1 MARNDTKKFDYL
13 RFSFDFINDKPLKD
27 LMEFSGGKCTM
38 CDYQVILL
46 AAGEKGGTLIYEGIF
61 PTMAEQIAAHLNET
75 TPYKITPEEVNQVLK
90 YFISAGYI
98 KVCGNQYEFL
108 QAPLLI
114 KHETGAARRKRKQRL
129 KHKKVKILTGTLSPD
144 IVTLSPDAETL
155 SPVTAISD
163 ETLSPDAETL
173 SPVTAI
179 SDETLSPDAET
190 LSPITAISSE
200 TLSPDAET
208 LSPIAASPGGTL
220 SPDSGLSNSHSPS
233 QIAENSH
240 FPFSSKNSVGHC
252 PQYNNVVVN
261 NKNKQQTNKNKVR
274 DRIDTF
280 MGWHIIAKKAKELA
294 QTPHIQAWSDDYLE
308 QVREYALRHH
318 TKSLNGY
325 LISLLE
331 NPNLQESLIPEGQ
344 STKIY
349 DPNCSRCHG
358 TGTYVLKADDD
369 DNYNYD
375 VVIHC
380 DCWKK
385 YRTGGAAK

>member
-46 AAGEKGGTLIYEGIF
+46 AAGEKGGTLIYEGIC
-61 PTMAEQIAAHLNET
+61 PTMAEQIAAQLNET
-75 TPYKITPEEVNQVLK
+75 TPYKTTPEEVNQVLK

-129 KHKKVKILTGTLSPD
+129 KHKKAEILNGTMSPD
-144 IVTLSPDAETL
+144 IVTLSPDT
-155 SPVTAISD
+155 TISD
-163 ETLSPDAETL
+163 ETM
-173 SPVTAI
+173 
-179 SDETLSPDAET
+179 SPDAET

-200 TLSPDAET
+200 TMSPDAET
-208 LSPIAASPGGTL
+208 LSPIAAISGGTL

-375 VVIHC
+375 VVMHC
-380 DCWKK
+380 DCWQH
-385 YRTGGAAK
+385 YRPQ

>member
-144 IVTLSPDAETL
+144 IV
-155 SPVTAISD
+155 
-163 ETLSPDAETL
+163 TLSPDAETL

-375 VVIHC
+375 VVIYC

>member
-155 SPVTAISD
+155 SP
-163 ETLSPDAETL
+163 
-173 SPVTAI
+173 
-179 SDETLSPDAET
+179 
-190 LSPITAISSE
+190 
-200 TLSPDAET
+200 
-208 LSPIAASPGGTL
+208 IAASPGGTL

-308 QVREYALRHH
+308 
-318 TKSLNGY
+318 
-325 LISLLE
+325 
-331 NPNLQESLIPEGQ
+331 
-344 STKIY
+344 
-349 DPNCSRCHG
+349 
-358 TGTYVLKADDD
+358 
-369 DNYNYD
+369 
-375 VVIHC
+375 
-380 DCWKK
+380 
-385 YRTGGAAK
+385 

>member
-144 IVTLSPDAETL
+144 IVTLSPN
-155 SPVTAISD
+155 
-163 ETLSPDAETL
+163 AETL

-308 QVREYALRHH
+308 QVREYAHRHH

>member
-1 MARNDTKKFDYL
+1 M
-13 RFSFDFINDKPLKD
+13 
-27 LMEFSGGKCTM
+27 
-38 CDYQVILL
+38 
-46 AAGEKGGTLIYEGIF
+46 
-61 PTMAEQIAAHLNET
+61 
-75 TPYKITPEEVNQVLK
+75 
-90 YFISAGYI
+90 
-98 KVCGNQYEFL
+98 
-108 QAPLLI
+108 
-114 KHETGAARRKRKQRL
+114 
-129 KHKKVKILTGTLSPD
+129 
-144 IVTLSPDAETL
+144 
-155 SPVTAISD
+155 
-163 ETLSPDAETL
+163 
-173 SPVTAI
+173 
-179 SDETLSPDAET
+179 
-190 LSPITAISSE
+190 

-369 DNYNYD
+369 DSYNYD

>member
-1 MARNDTKKFDYL
+1 ML
-13 RFSFDFINDKPLKD
+13 
-27 LMEFSGGKCTM
+27 
-38 CDYQVILL
+38 
-46 AAGEKGGTLIYEGIF
+46 
-61 PTMAEQIAAHLNET
+61 
-75 TPYKITPEEVNQVLK
+75 
-90 YFISAGYI
+90 
-98 KVCGNQYEFL
+98 
-108 QAPLLI
+108 LLI
-114 KHETGAARRKRKQRL
+114 IKTNNKQTR
-129 KHKKVKILTGTLSPD
+129 TR
-144 IVTLSPDAETL
+144 
-155 SPVTAISD
+155 
-163 ETLSPDAETL
+163 
-173 SPVTAI
+173 
-179 SDETLSPDAET
+179 
-190 LSPITAISSE
+190 SE
-200 TLSPDAET
+200 TESIRLW
-208 LSPIAASPGGTL
+208 
-220 SPDSGLSNSHSPS
+220 
-233 QIAENSH
+233 
-240 FPFSSKNSVGHC
+240 VGISL
-252 PQYNNVVVN
+252 Q
-261 NKNKQQTNKNKVR
+261 
-274 DRIDTF
+274 
-280 MGWHIIAKKAKELA
+280 KKAKELA

>member
-163 ETLSPDAETL
+163 ETLFPDAETL
-173 SPVTAI
+173 F
-179 SDETLSPDAET
+179 
-190 LSPITAISSE
+190 PITAISSE

>member
-46 AAGEKGGTLIYEGIF
+46 AAGEKGGTLIYEGIC
-61 PTMAEQIAAHLNET
+61 PTMAEQIAAQLNET
-75 TPYKITPEEVNQVLK
+75 TPYKTTPEEVNQVLK

-129 KHKKVKILTGTLSPD
+129 KHKKAEILNGTMSPD
-144 IVTLSPDAETL
+144 IVTLSPDT
-155 SPVTAISD
+155 TISD
-163 ETLSPDAETL
+163 ETM
-173 SPVTAI
+173 
-179 SDETLSPDAET
+179 SPDAET

-200 TLSPDAET
+200 TMSPDAET
-208 LSPIAASPGGTL
+208 LSPIAAISGGTL

-274 DRIDTF
+274 DRMKMF
-280 MGWHIIAKKAKELA
+280 MDWHITEKKAKELA
-294 QTPHIQAWSDDYLE
+294 QMPHIQEWDDAYLK
-308 QVREYALRHH
+308 QVREYALRRH
-318 TKSLNGY
+318 TKSWTGY

-375 VVIHC
+375 VVMHC
-380 DCWKK
+380 DCWQH
-385 YRTGGAAK
+385 YRPQ

>member
-144 IVTLSPDAETL
+144 IV
-155 SPVTAISD
+155 
-163 ETLSPDAETL
+163 
-173 SPVTAI
+173 
-179 SDETLSPDAET
+179 
-190 LSPITAISSE
+190 

-375 VVIHC
+375 VVIYC

>member
-144 IVTLSPDAETL
+144 IVTLSPG
-155 SPVTAISD
+155 
-163 ETLSPDAETL
+163 AETL

>member
-173 SPVTAI
+173 SP
-179 SDETLSPDAET
+179 
-190 LSPITAISSE
+190 ITAISSE

-308 QVREYALRHH
+308 QVRAYALRHH

-385 YRTGGAAK
+385 YRTGGTAK

>member
-1 MARNDTKKFDYL
+1 VKKMARNDTKKFDYL

-173 SPVTAI
+173 SP
-179 SDETLSPDAET
+179 
-190 LSPITAISSE
+190 ITAISSE

-240 FPFSSKNSVGHC
+240 FPFSSKNSLGHC

>member
-46 AAGEKGGTLIYEGIF
+46 AAGEKGGTLIYEGIC
-61 PTMAEQIAAHLNET
+61 PTMAEQIAAQLNET
-75 TPYKITPEEVNQVLK
+75 TPYKTTPEEVNQVLK

-129 KHKKVKILTGTLSPD
+129 KHKKAEILNGTMSPD
-144 IVTLSPDAETL
+144 IVTLSPDT
-155 SPVTAISD
+155 TISD
-163 ETLSPDAETL
+163 ETM
-173 SPVTAI
+173 
-179 SDETLSPDAET
+179 
-190 LSPITAISSE
+190 
-200 TLSPDAET
+200 SPDAET
-208 LSPIAASPGGTL
+208 LSPIAAISGGTL

-261 NKNKQQTNKNKVR
+261 NKNKQ
-274 DRIDTF
+274 
-280 MGWHIIAKKAKELA
+280 
-294 QTPHIQAWSDDYLE
+294 
-308 QVREYALRHH
+308 
-318 TKSLNGY
+318 
-325 LISLLE
+325 
-331 NPNLQESLIPEGQ
+331 
-344 STKIY
+344 
-349 DPNCSRCHG
+349 
-358 TGTYVLKADDD
+358 
-369 DNYNYD
+369 
-375 VVIHC
+375 
-380 DCWKK
+380 
-385 YRTGGAAK
+385 

>member
-173 SPVTAI
+173 SP
-179 SDETLSPDAET
+179 
-190 LSPITAISSE
+190 ITAISSE

-240 FPFSSKNSVGHC
+240 FPFSSKNSLGHC
-252 PQYNNVVVN
+252 PQYNNVVGSV
-261 NKNKQQTNKNKVR
+261 K
-274 DRIDTF
+274 
-280 MGWHIIAKKAKELA
+280 
-294 QTPHIQAWSDDYLE
+294 
-308 QVREYALRHH
+308 
-318 TKSLNGY
+318 
-325 LISLLE
+325 
-331 NPNLQESLIPEGQ
+331 
-344 STKIY
+344 
-349 DPNCSRCHG
+349 
-358 TGTYVLKADDD
+358 
-369 DNYNYD
+369 
-375 VVIHC
+375 
-380 DCWKK
+380 
-385 YRTGGAAK
+385 

>member
-163 ETLSPDAETL
+163 ETLF
-173 SPVTAI
+173 
-179 SDETLSPDAET
+179 PDAET

-208 LSPIAASPGGTL
+208 LSPVAASPGGTL

>member
-1 MARNDTKKFDYL
+1 MVRNDTKKFDYL

-144 IVTLSPDAETL
+144 IV
-155 SPVTAISD
+155 
-163 ETLSPDAETL
+163 TLSPDAETL

>member
-129 KHKKVKILTGTLSPD
+129 KHKKVKILTG
-144 IVTLSPDAETL
+144 
-155 SPVTAISD
+155 
-163 ETLSPDAETL
+163 
-173 SPVTAI
+173 
-179 SDETLSPDAET
+179 
-190 LSPITAISSE
+190 

>member
-144 IVTLSPDAETL
+144 IVTLSPMRRHCPL
-155 SPVTAISD
+155 SQPFRVRHCPPMRRHCPLLQPV
-163 ETLSPDAETL
+163 
-173 SPVTAI
+173 
-179 SDETLSPDAET
+179 
-190 LSPITAISSE
+190 
-200 TLSPDAET
+200 
-208 LSPIAASPGGTL
+208 
-220 SPDSGLSNSHSPS
+220 
-233 QIAENSH
+233 Q
-240 FPFSSKNSVGHC
+240 VGHC
-252 PQYNNVVVN
+252 LLILGFPILIHRHKSLKIATFHFHLRIQWDIVPNTIMLLLIIKTN
-261 NKNKQQTNKNKVR
+261 NKQTRTRSETESIRLWV
-274 DRIDTF
+274 
-280 MGWHIIAKKAKELA
+280 G
-294 QTPHIQAWSDDYLE
+294 
-308 QVREYALRHH
+308 
-318 TKSLNGY
+318 
-325 LISLLE
+325 ISL
-331 NPNLQESLIPEGQ
+331 Q
-344 STKIY
+344 
-349 DPNCSRCHG
+349 
-358 TGTYVLKADDD
+358 
-369 DNYNYD
+369 
-375 VVIHC
+375 
-380 DCWKK
+380 KK
-385 YRTGGAAK
+385 RRN

>member
-155 SPVTAISD
+155 SP
-163 ETLSPDAETL
+163 
-173 SPVTAI
+173 
-179 SDETLSPDAET
+179 
-190 LSPITAISSE
+190 
-200 TLSPDAET
+200 
-208 LSPIAASPGGTL
+208 IAASPGGAL

>member
-163 ETLSPDAETL
+163 ETLF
-173 SPVTAI
+173 
-179 SDETLSPDAET
+179 PDAET

-208 LSPIAASPGGTL
+208 LSPVAASPGGTL

-349 DPNCSRCHG
+349 EPNCSRCHG

>member
-173 SPVTAI
+173 SP
-179 SDETLSPDAET
+179 
-190 LSPITAISSE
+190 ITAISSE

-240 FPFSSKNSVGHC
+240 FPFSSKNSLGHC

>member
-144 IVTLSPDAETL
+144 IV
-155 SPVTAISD
+155 
-163 ETLSPDAETL
+163 TLSPDAETL

>member
-129 KHKKVKILTGTLSPD
+129 KHKKVKILTGTLSHD
-144 IVTLSPDAETL
+144 IV
-155 SPVTAISD
+155 
-163 ETLSPDAETL
+163 TLSPDAETL

>member
-108 QAPLLI
+108 QALLLI

-144 IVTLSPDAETL
+144 IV
-155 SPVTAISD
+155 
-163 ETLSPDAETL
+163 
-173 SPVTAI
+173 
-179 SDETLSPDAET
+179 
-190 LSPITAISSE
+190 

>member
-46 AAGEKGGTLIYEGIF
+46 AAGEKGGTLIYEGIC
-61 PTMAEQIAAHLNET
+61 PTMAEQIAAQLNET
-75 TPYKITPEEVNQVLK
+75 TPYKTTPEEVNQVLK

-129 KHKKVKILTGTLSPD
+129 KHKKAEILNGTMSPD
-144 IVTLSPDAETL
+144 IVTLSPDT
-155 SPVTAISD
+155 TISD
-163 ETLSPDAETL
+163 ETM
-173 SPVTAI
+173 
-179 SDETLSPDAET
+179 
-190 LSPITAISSE
+190 
-200 TLSPDAET
+200 SPDAET
-208 LSPIAASPGGTL
+208 LSPIAAISGGTL

-274 DRIDTF
+274 DRMKMF
-280 MGWHIIAKKAKELA
+280 MDWHITEKK
-294 QTPHIQAWSDDYLE
+294 
-308 QVREYALRHH
+308 RR
-318 TKSLNGY
+318 N
-325 LISLLE
+325 
-331 NPNLQESLIPEGQ
+331 
-344 STKIY
+344 
-349 DPNCSRCHG
+349 
-358 TGTYVLKADDD
+358 
-369 DNYNYD
+369 
-375 VVIHC
+375 
-380 DCWKK
+380 
-385 YRTGGAAK
+385 